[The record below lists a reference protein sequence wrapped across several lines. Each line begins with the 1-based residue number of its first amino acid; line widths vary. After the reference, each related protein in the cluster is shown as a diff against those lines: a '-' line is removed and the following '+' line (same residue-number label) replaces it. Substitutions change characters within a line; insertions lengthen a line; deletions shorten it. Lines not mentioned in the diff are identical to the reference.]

1 MAEPRYRRWAADL
14 VAAAHVRNVVHDGL
28 LLVPDETLS
37 RVHAAYNTGLSGLLG
52 LLTRLRHGGTRLWL
66 PAGEPPLDPE
76 GR

>member
-1 MAEPRYRRWAADL
+1 M
-14 VAAAHVRNVVHDGL
+14 HDGL